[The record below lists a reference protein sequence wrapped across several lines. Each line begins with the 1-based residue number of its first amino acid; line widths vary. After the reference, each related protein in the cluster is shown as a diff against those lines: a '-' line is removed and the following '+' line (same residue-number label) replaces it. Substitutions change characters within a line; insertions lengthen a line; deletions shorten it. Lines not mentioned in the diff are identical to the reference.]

1 MKKIEILGM
10 GWAKCNQ
17 LAERAKEAVNQLRVE
32 AEVVKVQDI
41 KAITNYGVLMTPA
54 LVVDGVVK
62 VTGKL
67 PKVEE
72 LKKWISEWNWGDSDG
87 R

>member
-17 LAERAKEAVNQLRVE
+17 LAERAKDAVKELGVD
-32 AEVVKVQDI
+32 AEVIKVQDI
-41 KAITNYGVLMTPA
+41 KTITNYGVLITPA

-62 VTGKL
+62 VAGKI
-67 PKVEE
+67 PKIEE
-72 LKKWISEWNWGDSDG
+72 IKEWIK
-87 R
+87 

>member
-10 GWAKCNQ
+10 GCAKCNQ
-17 LAERAKEAVNQLRVE
+17 LTERAKDAIKELGID
-32 AEVVKVQDI
+32 AELVKVQDI

-62 VTGKL
+62 VAGKL
-67 PKVEE
+67 PKLEE
-72 LKKWISEWNWGDSDG
+72 IKEWI

>member
-10 GWAKCNQ
+10 GCARCNQ
-17 LAERAKEAVNQLRVE
+17 LTERARDAVNELGIE
-32 AEVVKVQDI
+32 AEVLKVQDI

-62 VTGKL
+62 VAGKVA
-67 PKVEE
+67 KVEE
-72 LKKWISEWNWGDSDG
+72 IKEWIK
-87 R
+87 

>member
-17 LAERAKEAVNQLRVE
+17 LAERAKDAVKELGIE
-32 AEVVKVQDI
+32 AEVTKVKDI
-41 KAITNYGVLMTPA
+41 KAITNYGVLITPA

-62 VTGKL
+62 VAGKV

-72 LKKWISEWNWGDSDG
+72 IKGWIK
-87 R
+87 